1 MIAGDGPGP
10 AVLAAGA
17 RRALQPSAG
26 WGPAWP
32 RAAAFLARQALEDS
46 VERSWYGAAAG
57 MRDCNMAAQLVS
69 LPFYLEDREL
79 GRRVRQCWASLSSA
93 CHAHPYELAPT
104 VSELEGW
111 LEVVDEVTR
120 AVGFGPEAASRHTR

>member
-1 MIAGDGPGP
+1 MTDDPVPG
-10 AVLAAGA
+10 AVVLADDA
-17 RRALQPSAG
+17 RRALRPLAG

-46 VERSWYGAAAG
+46 VRRAWGGSAAG
-57 MRDCNMAAQLVS
+57 MRNCHMTVQLVS
-69 LPFYLEDREL
+69 LPFYLEDREF

-111 LEVVDEVTR
+111 LEVVDELTR
-120 AVGFGPEAASRHTR
+120 MVGFGPAAEA

>member
-1 MIAGDGPGP
+1 VTNDSELP
-10 AVLAAGA
+10 AIVLADDA
-17 RRALQPSAG
+17 RSALRPLAG
-26 WGPAWP
+26 WGAAWP

-46 VERSWYGAAAG
+46 VRRAWHGSAAG
-57 MRDCNMAAQLVS
+57 MRSCNMAAQLVS
-69 LPFYLEDREL
+69 LPFYLDDREL

-111 LEVVDEVTR
+111 LEIVDELTT
-120 AVGFGPEAASRHTR
+120 AVG